1 MASVRERRWNG
12 KVVSY
17 QFTAY
22 VGKDDNGENLRK
34 FLTWKIPE
42 GVSPSRVKRMAEKEA
57 EKWEK
62 ELNNK

>member
-1 MASVRERRWNG
+1 MANIREYRRNG
-12 KVVSY
+12 KLVSY

-22 VGKDDNGENLRK
+22 VGKNSSGEYSRK

-42 GVSPSRVKRMAEKEA
+42 GVSPSRAKSMAEKEA